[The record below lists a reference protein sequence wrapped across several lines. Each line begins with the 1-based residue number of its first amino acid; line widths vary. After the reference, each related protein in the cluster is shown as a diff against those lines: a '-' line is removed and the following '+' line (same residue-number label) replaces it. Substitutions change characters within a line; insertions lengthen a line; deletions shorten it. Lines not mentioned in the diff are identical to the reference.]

1 MFSFQN
7 ALITFALVLAAT
19 DLTCGQ
25 RYGPDGIRPIRPLG
39 PGGVQP
45 IRPLGPG
52 GVQPIRPLGPGGV
65 QPLKPLGPGGIRK
78 SSDGECCFAYGF
90 GSRRIPCC
98 FEIITCEKH
107 YQLLRME
114 NNGRGML
121 GGAHGKHHTCPQNAE
136 EAHQILSG
144 QN

>member
-25 RYGPDGIRPIRPLG
+25 WYGPDGIR
-39 PGGVQP
+39 P

-78 SSDGECCFAYGF
+78 SSKSLAI
-90 GSRRIPCC
+90 STLIAILTLQKWKL
-98 FEIITCEKH
+98 II
-107 YQLLRME
+107 L
-114 NNGRGML
+114 
-121 GGAHGKHHTCPQNAE
+121 
-136 EAHQILSG
+136 
-144 QN
+144 

>member
-19 DLTCGQ
+19 DFSYGQ
-25 RYGPDGIRPIRPLG
+25 WYGPDGIRPIRPLG

-45 IRPLGPG
+45 LRPLGPG

-78 SSDGECCFAYGF
+78 SSKSLA
-90 GSRRIPCC
+90 
-98 FEIITCEKH
+98 
-107 YQLLRME
+107 LLILIYAIFILLF
-114 NNGRGML
+114 NNDH
-121 GGAHGKHHTCPQNAE
+121 A
-136 EAHQILSG
+136 I
-144 QN
+144 

>member
-25 RYGPDGIRPIRPLG
+25 WYGPDGIRPIRPLG

-78 SSDGECCFAYGF
+78 SSM
-90 GSRRIPCC
+90 SLV
-98 FEIITCEKH
+98 
-107 YQLLRME
+107 LLTFI
-114 NNGRGML
+114 
-121 GGAHGKHHTCPQNAE
+121 ASTA
-136 EAHQILSG
+136 
-144 QN
+144 